1 MARKYNFNPGPAVLP
16 EEVLKIAQDE
26 MLDYKGTGMSIMEI
40 SHRSKDFEAVIMGAE
55 EKLKKIFGIPD
66 NYLVLFL
73 QGGAS
78 LQFGMVPMNFL
89 QGGVA
94 DYVNTGSWAKKAI
107 KEAKLF
113 GKVNIAGTSEDQ
125 NFNYIP
131 EKLNFT
137 PDAKY
142 VHITSNETIGGI
154 QWSQFPDTGDVP
166 LIADMSSDILSR
178 KIDVSKFGLI
188 YAGAQKNLG
197 PAGVTVVIIR
207 KDLVDKCPENITTML
222 SYKTHAAEKSL
233 YNTPPCFAVYIVK
246 LVLEWVEKMG
256 GLSVIEE
263 LNNQKAKL
271 LYEAI
276 DNSNGYYKGTAN
288 PKDRSKMNVTF
299 RLPNEALEEKFIN
312 ESKNAGL
319 IGLKGH
325 RSVGGCRASLYN
337 AMTIDGVKALVNFM
351 EKFAKENK

>member
-16 EEVLKIAQDE
+16 EEVLKIAQAE
-26 MLDYKGTGMSIMEI
+26 LLDYKGTGMSIMEI
-40 SHRSKDFEAVIMGAE
+40 SHRSKDFEAVITGAE
-55 EKLKKIFGIPD
+55 QKIRSVFGVSD
-66 NYLVLFL
+66 NYSVLFL

-89 QGGVA
+89 QGGSA

-113 GKVNIAGTSEDQ
+113 GKVNIAASSEDK
-125 NFNYIP
+125 NFTYIP
-131 EKLNFT
+131 DKFNFML
-137 PDAKY
+137 DAKY
-142 VHITSNETIGGI
+142 IHITSNETIGGI
-154 QWSQFPDTGDVP
+154 QWQSFPETGNIP
-166 LIADMSSDILSR
+166 LIADMSSDIMSR
-178 KIDVSKFGLI
+178 RIDVSKFALI

-197 PAGVTVVIIR
+197 AAGVTVVIIR
-207 KDLVDKCPENITTML
+207 NDLVDKCPDNITTML
-222 SYKTHAAEKSL
+222 SYKTHVNEKSL

-246 LVLEWVEKMG
+246 LFMEWIEQMG

-263 LNNQKAKL
+263 RNNKKAKL

-276 DNSNGYYKGTAN
+276 DNSNSYYRGTAD

-299 RLPNEALEEKFIN
+299 RLPSEALEEKFVN
-312 ESKNAGL
+312 EAKNAGL

-337 AMTIDGVKALVNFM
+337 AMTIEGVQALVDFM
-351 EKFAKENK
+351 GKFAKNNK